1 MTDNFLDLAVLDT
14 IPDQTLLEDGSVHE
28 AQIVKA
34 EIGEAGEQSKSAGQK
49 YLRITMKATDEPD
62 ARPFNDV
69 FMLPFQGLDQD
80 TFNMRGRM
88 LRDMLSAFDFDYA
101 NGWNIFEE
109 TDQLVGCTAE
119 VKVTVRESDQYGD
132 SNEVKSYI

>member
-1 MTDNFLDLAVLDT
+1 MNDNFLDLAVLDT

-28 AQIVKA
+28 VQIVKA
-34 EIGEAGEQSKSAGQK
+34 EIGEAGEKSQSPGQK

-62 ARPFNDV
+62 SRPFSNI

-88 LRDMLSAFDFDYA
+88 LRDMFKAFDFDYA

-109 TDQLVGCTAE
+109 TEQLVGCTAE
-119 VKVTVRESDQYGD
+119 VKVTVRKSDQYGD
-132 SNEVKSYI
+132 SNEVKSFI

>member
-1 MTDNFLDLAVLDT
+1 MEDNFLDLAVLDT
-14 IPDQTLLEDGSVHE
+14 IPDQILLEDGSVHE

-34 EIGEAGEQSKSAGQK
+34 EIGEAGENSKSAGQK
-49 YLRITMKATDEPD
+49 YLRITMKAVDEPD
-62 ARPFNDV
+62 SRPFNDV

-88 LRDMLSAFDFDYA
+88 LRDMFKAFDFDYA

-119 VKVTVRESDQYGD
+119 VKVTIRESDQYGD